1 MKNKIENDDK
11 KGVEKSKRSFI
22 RKRYDE
28 FRQKM
33 AEIGEDY
40 QQRGIVD
47 VIVISQNNRLM

>member
-1 MKNKIENDDK
+1 MKNKIENDYK